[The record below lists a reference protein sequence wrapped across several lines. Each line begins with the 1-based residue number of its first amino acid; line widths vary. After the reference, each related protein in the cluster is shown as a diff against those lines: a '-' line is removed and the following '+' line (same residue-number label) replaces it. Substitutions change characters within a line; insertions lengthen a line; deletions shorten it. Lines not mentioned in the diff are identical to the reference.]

1 MKLSEFIMLS
11 EADKQHAL
19 LHRGVL
25 VAKRKQHNVILF
37 LFRLEHYY
45 VEMWC
50 NTKERAITQ
59 YNAFTGSALLEPYI
73 NQISIRQLLQ

>member
-11 EADKQHAL
+11 EAEKQHSL

-25 VAKRKQHNVILF
+25 VAKRKQQNVLVF
-37 LFRLEHYY
+37 LFRLDHYY

-50 NTKERAITQ
+50 SPEDRAITQ
-59 YNAFTGSALLEPYI
+59 FNAFTGNALLEPYI